1 MSAPSRSAVLSAL
14 ADRSDLPVLLITRLS
29 KADKKIG
36 EVDRRR
42 FSEPSDLR
50 ESK

>member
-1 MSAPSRSAVLSAL
+1 M
-14 ADRSDLPVLLITRLS
+14 LITSLS
-29 KADKKIG
+29 KADKRIG

-42 FSEPSDLR
+42 FAELSDLR